1 MLAKTSQVW
10 GRRLF
15 IMEEKL
21 IVFISSRI
29 NDEMKRARQAVREAI
44 AELPLTRP
52 WLFEEAP
59 AAAARLDES
68 YLRWVGKCDL
78 FILLLGEDIT
88 DPVRTEWE
96 TATQARKPRL
106 VFLRKGAQDDAAWAF
121 AKGLDVKW
129 KEYRTLAELKRE
141 VQAAV
146 GDELIKGYRAYGMS
160 ENERAGLQEHVRG
173 LQAGDITIGG
183 DVVFGDKVGGDKVAG
198 DKVVVTTQV
207 RDVRGGTVITA
218 GGDVTYTAGAADD
231 DLSAIFAAFLQELQA
246 RADLSP
252 QDKAAVE
259 REVVAL
265 ETTLKSDEPDLGTVQ
280 RVKRFFQE
288 KGGWLARAGL
298 ALLSNPSVVA
308 VVQAATKRLMGG

>member
-1 MLAKTSQVW
+1 
-10 GRRLF
+10 
-15 IMEEKL
+15 MEEKL
-21 IVFISSRI
+21 TVFISSRI
-29 NDEMKRARQAVREAI
+29 NDEMKRARRAVREAI
-44 AELPLTRP
+44 EELPLTRP

-59 AAAARLDES
+59 AAADPLDES
-68 YLRWVGKCDL
+68 YLRWVGRCDL

-88 DPVRTEWE
+88 DPVKVEWE

-106 VFLRKGAQDDAAWAF
+106 VFLKKGVQDDAAWEF

-129 KEYRTLAELKRE
+129 KEYRTLAELKWE

-146 GDELIKGYRAYGMS
+146 GDELIKGYRAYGVS
-160 ENERAGLQEHVRG
+160 EGEWAGLQEHVRELSTLSPD
-173 LQAGDITIGG
+173 LQSGGVTIGG
-183 DVVFGDKVGGDKVAG
+183 DVVYGDKVGGDKVAG
-198 DKVVVTTQV
+198 DKVVVSTHV

-218 GGDVTYTAGAADD
+218 GRDVTYTAGAAGDE
-231 DLSAIFAAFLQELQA
+231 LSAVFTSFLQELQA

-252 QDKAAVE
+252 QDKVAVE
-259 REVVAL
+259 REVKVL
-265 ETTLKSDEPDLGTVQ
+265 EAALKSDEPDLGTVQ

-308 VVQAATKRLMGG
+308 VVETATKRLMGE

>member
-1 MLAKTSQVW
+1 
-10 GRRLF
+10 
-15 IMEEKL
+15 MEAKL

-29 NDEMKRARQAVREAI
+29 NDEMKRARRAVREAI
-44 AELPLTRP
+44 EELPLARP

-59 AAAARLDES
+59 AATDPLDES

-88 DPVRTEWE
+88 EPVRMEWE

-106 VFLRKGAQDDAAWAF
+106 VFLKKGAQDDASWEF

-129 KEYRTLAELKRE
+129 KEYRTLDELKRE

-146 GDELIKGYRAYGMS
+146 GDELIKGYRAYGVS
-160 ENERAGLQEHVRG
+160 EGERVGLQEHVQG

-183 DVVFGDKVGGDKVAG
+183 DVVYGDKVGGDKVAG
-198 DKVVVTTQV
+198 DKVMVSTHV
-207 RDVRGGTVITA
+207 RDVHDSTVITA
-218 GGDVTYTAGAADD
+218 GRDVTYTAGAAGD
-231 DLSAIFAAFLQELQA
+231 DLSAVFTAFLQELQA
-246 RADLSP
+246 QADLSP
-252 QDKAAVE
+252 QDKAAAE
-259 REVVAL
+259 REVKAL
-265 ETTLKSDEPDLGTVQ
+265 EATLQSNEPDLGTVQ

-288 KGGWLARAGL
+288 KGGWLTRAGL

-308 VVQAATKRLMGG
+308 VVQEATKELMAG

>member
-1 MLAKTSQVW
+1 V
-10 GRRLF
+10 
-15 IMEEKL
+15 EEKL

-29 NDEMKRARQAVREAI
+29 NDEMARARQAVREAI
-44 AELPLTRP
+44 EELPLTRP

-59 AAAARLDES
+59 AAADPLDES

-88 DPVRTEWE
+88 DPVRVEWE
-96 TATQARKPRL
+96 TATQAGRPRL
-106 VFLRKGAQDDAAWAF
+106 VFLKKGAQDEAAWQF
-121 AKGLDVKW
+121 AKRACPEFIEGLDVKW

-160 ENERAGLQEHVRG
+160 EGERAGLQKHVRD

-183 DVVFGDKVGGDKVAG
+183 DVVYGDKVGGDKVAG
-198 DKVVVTTQV
+198 DKVVVTSHV

-218 GGDVTYTAGAADD
+218 GRDVTYTAGIASD
-231 DLSAIFAAFLQELQA
+231 DLSAVLAAFLQELRA
-246 RADLSP
+246 RTDLSP
-252 QDKAAVE
+252 QDKAAAE

-265 ETTLKSDEPDLGTVQ
+265 EATLQSDEPDLGTVQ
-280 RVKRFFQE
+280 RVRRFFQE

-298 ALLSNPSVVA
+298 ELLSNPSVVA
-308 VVQAATKRLMGG
+308 VVQEASKRLLGGGA